1 MVSMELHFVLSKTGE
16 MSLIPGF
23 LVWLQCSE
31 ILRFQ
36 FN

>member
-1 MVSMELHFVLSKTGE
+1 MVSMELHFVPSKTRE
-16 MSLIPGF
+16 MSFIPGF

-36 FN
+36 FD